1 MGTHEWYCV
10 QCKPRKEEF
19 VLSQFLAADV
29 PVYRPL
35 LLAPGRRGTRVVP
48 LFPSYVFVQIRSV
61 EESVTVRYTPG
72 VRSLLGSGDSP
83 TPVGE
88 AIIQLIRE
96 REGDDGF
103 ISPSQM
109 FEFRPEQRVLLRGG
123 ALDGL
128 EALFQHYMPGRQ
140 RLEVLLTLLGR
151 QVAVQVSAESV
162 VPVPL

>member
-1 MGTHEWYCV
+1 MRPQEWYCV
-10 QCKPRKEEF
+10 QCKPRKEEL
-19 VLSQFLAADV
+19 VISQFGAAGV

-35 LLAPGRRGTRVVP
+35 LLAPGRRRTRVVP

-72 VRSLLGSGDSP
+72 VRNLLGSRDRP

-88 AIIQLIRE
+88 TIVDLIRE
-96 REGDDGF
+96 REGDDGV
-103 ISPSQM
+103 INPSQM
-109 FEFRPEQRVLLRGG
+109 FQFKPEQRVRLRGG

-140 RLEVLLTLLGR
+140 RMEVLLTLLGR
-151 QVAVQVSAESV
+151 QVAVQVSAENA
-162 VPVPL
+162 VPAPL